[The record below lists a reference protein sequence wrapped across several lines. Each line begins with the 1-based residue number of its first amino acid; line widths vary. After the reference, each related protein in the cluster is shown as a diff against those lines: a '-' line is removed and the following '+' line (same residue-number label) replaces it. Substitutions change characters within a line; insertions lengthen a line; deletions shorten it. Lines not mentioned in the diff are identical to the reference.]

1 MINSRFSIV
10 VIVGLVFVV
19 LGLSAFTVG
28 ERELAIKLQVGR
40 VVQANYDPGLHF
52 KIPVYQTVRK
62 FPSQILKIDDAPQ
75 RVFTLE
81 RTAMT
86 VDYFVK
92 WRIVD
97 EVPFYTST
105 GGSQAVAMDRLREII
120 KNSIVTEFG
129 KRTIVE
135 AISVERVALM
145 RDMLENAAETAQGLG
160 IEVVDF
166 RVKQVEFVAEVR
178 NSVYRQMREER
189 ARVAAETRS
198 EGEEAAEL
206 IRSTADKDRTV
217 LMANAYRDGQII
229 RGEGD
234 AKAADIYA
242 RAYNKDAEFYA
253 FYRSITA
260 YKNSMGK
267 AGDLLSSRACCHSYR
282 RENIVSWWR
291 KSHNWETIT
300 SGR

>member
-1 MINSRFSIV
+1 MGLALV
-10 VIVGLVFVV
+10 VI
-19 LGLSAFTVG
+19 GLSAFTVG
-28 ERELAIKLQVGR
+28 ERELAIKLQVGK
-40 VVQANYDPGLHF
+40 VVEARYEPGLHF
-52 KIPVYQTVRK
+52 KIPLYQTVHK

-105 GGSQAVAMDRLREII
+105 GGYQEVAIDRLREII

-135 AISVERVALM
+135 AISVERVELM
-145 RDMLENAAETAQGLG
+145 RDMLEDAAETAKGLG
-160 IEVVDF
+160 IEVIDF

-206 IRSTADKDRTV
+206 IKSTADKDRTV
-217 LMANAYRDGQII
+217 LLANANRDGQII

-234 AKAADIYA
+234 AKAAEIYA
-242 RAYNKDAEFYA
+242 RAYTKDAEFYA
-253 FYRSITA
+253 FHRSIEA
-260 YKNSMGK
+260 YRNSLGK
-267 AGDLLSSRACCHSYR
+267 SGDLLVLDPNNEFFRYLNQSSG
-282 RENIVSWWR
+282 
-291 KSHNWETIT
+291 KQ
-300 SGR
+300 